1 MADDRR
7 PGYRVIAKLTDART
21 DRFHNVGVAWAKR
34 TERGTLLTIR
44 LSPFCDGA
52 ALVKAEALMVVP
64 YRDNDAPPRDAP
76 RDTPTDNAAPSDD
89 GFPDDDDISF

>member
-1 MADDRR
+1 MADDRK

-21 DRFHNVGVAWAKR
+21 DRFHNIGVAWAKR
-34 TERGTLLTIR
+34 TDRGTLLTIR

-64 YRDNDAPPRDAP
+64 YNDNAKPENAQPAP
-76 RDTPTDNAAPSDD
+76 RDNGNA
-89 GFPDDDDISF
+89 DDDIPVEDDDIPF